1 MIYTFYYI
9 VLTFILSIAIW
20 TGITTIV
27 VRKLNKRIN
36 NLQEIIEYSPRC
48 QKILEDPSRNV
59 SKNNFI
65 CYNISN

>member
-9 VLTFILSIAIW
+9 ILTFILSIAIW

-36 NLQEIIEYSPRC
+36 NLQEIIEYM
-48 QKILEDPSRNV
+48 
-59 SKNNFI
+59 SKNPGRPI
-65 CYNISN
+65 KKRIKK